1 MVKKRREVKFYLKL
15 IFEVA
20 DITKIIGENTV
31 SVFYFKIEYLI
42 QSVICVC
49 VKVNSCLFVIV
60 CEIY

>member
-1 MVKKRREVKFYLKL
+1 MWQIKQPWTLNL
-15 IFEVA
+15 EVA

-31 SVFYFKIEYLI
+31 SVFYFKTEYLI
-42 QSVICVC
+42 QCVICVC